1 MNNLVASPT
10 PEARNFA
17 RIAAACAG
25 GLMILALFD
34 LREEYQVWQAQQL
47 LNKQG
52 AAIAQGTP
60 RPAMPNFAAGEVP
73 PRAEVTNAL
82 VLARAAATNRVSPY
96 RDRLLADAQ
105 AMIASAMAARPDWA
119 EAQLVSAYIGLVRND
134 GHADQRV
141 LRDFAA
147 SYRSAVFLRDAAKW
161 RSTTGFILWP
171 VLNDGTRAHVVDEA
185 VLIARLA
192 PDERP
197 AMFAAARASSAYL
210 DFGRVWTLMR
220 RGDLDEMPGDRPAPQ

>member
-1 MNNLVASPT
+1 MNKFVALPT
-10 PEARNFA
+10 LRARNFA

-25 GLMILALFD
+25 AVMILALFD

-47 LNKQG
+47 LDRQRAAIVQG
-52 AAIAQGTP
+52 AP
-60 RPAMPNFAAGEVP
+60 RPAMPNFAAGEMP

-82 VLARAAATNRVSPY
+82 VLAQAAATNRVSPD
-96 RDRLLADAQ
+96 RDRRLADAQ
-105 AMIASAMAARPDWA
+105 AMIASAMTARPDWA
-119 EAQLVSAYIGLVRND
+119 EAQLVSSYIGLVRND

-171 VLNDGTRAHVVDEA
+171 MLNDGTRTHVVDEA
-185 VLIARLA
+185 VLIARLS

-197 AMFAAARASSAYL
+197 AIFAAARASPAYL

-220 RGDLDEMPGDRPAPQ
+220 RGDMDKMPGNRPAP